1 MTAPRRPASLVAA
14 ACVLPVTDVDR
25 SIDHY
30 QALGFEVAKLADEYA
45 MAQRG
50 DVTLHLSLM
59 PELDPLNGVGC
70 AYLYVDDVDGL
81 AHEWAEAGVGRTVA
95 PVDTDYGL
103 REGAHIDPDNNLLRF
118 GADAAG

>member
-1 MTAPRRPASLVAA
+1 MTAPRRPANLVAA

-25 SIDHY
+25 SIEHY
-30 QALGFEVAKLADEYA
+30 RALGFEVAKLTDEYA

-50 DVTLHLSLM
+50 DVALHLSLM
-59 PELDPLNGVGC
+59 PELDPLKGAGC
-70 AYLYVDDVDGL
+70 CYLYVDDADGL
-81 AHEWAEAGVGRTVA
+81 AHEWAEAGVGQTVA

-103 REGAHIDPDNNLLRF
+103 REGAHVDPDNNLLRF

>member
-1 MTAPRRPASLVAA
+1 MAESGRPANLVAA

-25 SIDHY
+25 SIEHY
-30 QALGFEVAKLADEYA
+30 RALGFEVTKLTDEYA

-50 DVTLHLSLM
+50 SVGVHLSLM
-59 PELDPLNGVGC
+59 PELDPLTGAGC
-70 AYLYVDDVDGL
+70 VYLYVDDADEL
-81 AHEWAEAGVGRTVA
+81 AQEWVEAGVGRTVA

-118 GADAAG
+118 GAHIRD